1 MTTGPASLVL
11 PLLRRVDPERAH
23 GLALRALRLGLA
35 GRDARPDDPALA
47 MRAFGLDL
55 ANPIGLAAGFDKD
68 AVAAAALMRLGFGF
82 VETGTVTPRPQPGN
96 ARPRMFRLPADRAVI
111 NRLGFNNRGLD
122 AYVARLAR
130 LGRRTAVLGA
140 NVGLNKEGAVPET
153 DYPDLVAAV
162 APFVDYVVVNV
173 SSPNTA
179 GLRDLQAPD
188 RLGAILA
195 AIAARA
201 IPRRPP
207 LLVKVAPDL
216 TPAELDAIVERCVDG
231 GADGMIVSNTT
242 VARPA
247 SLRSPDAAEAGGL
260 SGAPLFAPS
269 TAALAQ
275 ASLAARGRLTLVGCG
290 GVATGA
296 QAFRKILA
304 GATLVQLYTA
314 FGYEGAALIP
324 RLKAEL
330 LQAARDAGFR
340 RVADAVGQG
349 ARDIAGAASREE
361 RP

>member
-1 MTTGPASLVL
+1 MTTRPASLVL

-23 GLALRALRLGLA
+23 RLALRALRLGLA
-35 GRDARPDDPALA
+35 GRDARADDPALA
-47 MRAFGLDL
+47 VRAFGLDF

-122 AYVARLAR
+122 AYLARLAK

-140 NVGLNKEGAVPET
+140 NVGINKEGAVPEQ
-153 DYPDLVAAV
+153 DYPALVAAV
-162 APFVDYVVVNV
+162 APLVDYVVVNV

-216 TPAELDAIVERCVDG
+216 TPEELSAIVERCVDG

-242 VARPA
+242 LARPA
-247 SLRSPDAAEAGGL
+247 SLRSPDAGEAGGL

-296 QAFRKILA
+296 QAFQKILA
-304 GATLVQLYTA
+304 GASLVQLYTA

-330 LQAARDAGFR
+330 LQAAREAGFG
-340 RVADAVGQG
+340 RVADAVGRG
-349 ARDIAGAASREE
+349 ARDIADAASREE